1 MLTLG
6 ATLTHWPLQASPGIP
21 VTQECL
27 GPEGQQGKET
37 GESLWKGV
45 IKTKT
50 LTHTAGKGHSND
62 KGPNNSHMFT

>member
-1 MLTLG
+1 MLPLG
-6 ATLTHWPLQASPGIP
+6 DHPNPLAFQSLPIIP
-21 VTQECL
+21 VTQEHL

-50 LTHTAGKGHSND
+50 LTHTARKGHSND